1 MFNLEPPLNRLKLI
15 MENSLSVISN
25 WVTHIWAQIIIVL
38 VITLIA
44 SRIRHVI
51 INSVERKLSATEQI
65 WSTSIVEALRQPA
78 ALLIWIVG
86 VSFSLDLVRVEYQTP
101 IFDSIP
107 TLRIVAVIAT
117 LTWFLMKLGRFYERH
132 YIEKKVAED
141 ARYDRTTV
149 QFVGKILRASAVV
162 LGALVAMQS
171 LGLSIAGIVA
181 FGGVGG
187 IAIGFA
193 ARELVANYFGAIM
206 LFLDKP
212 FQVGD
217 TITSPEREI
226 EGTVLEIGW
235 RQTII
240 QRFDTR
246 TLYVPNSAF
255 ATISVRNHTR
265 QINRR
270 IYEYVGIRYNDSAQ
284 LEAIVSDIK
293 SMVENHPEI
302 DQSNSIMVNFDRFA
316 ASSLDIFIY
325 CFTRTTAWAEFQAV
339 KQDVLVKAMDV
350 ITSHGAEIAFPT
362 TTVNLPTETP
372 LREITNEG
380 D

>member
-1 MFNLEPPLNRLKLI
+1 
-15 MENSLSVISN
+15 MENSLSVIS
-25 WVTHIWAQIIIVL
+25 IWATQIWVQIIIVL

-51 INSVERKLSATEQI
+51 INGVERKLSATEQI

-78 ALLIWIVG
+78 ALLIWIAG
-86 VSFSLDLVRVEYQTP
+86 VSFSLDLVRTEYQTP
-101 IFDSIP
+101 IFDSVP
-107 TLRIVAVIAT
+107 TLRIIAVIAT
-117 LTWFLMKLGRFYERH
+117 LTWFLMKLGRFYEHH
-132 YIEKKVAED
+132 YIEKRVAENPS
-141 ARYDRTTV
+141 YDRTTV
-149 QFVGKILRASAVV
+149 VFVGKILRASAVV

-181 FGGVGG
+181 FGGIGG

-325 CFTRTTAWAEFQAV
+325 CFTRTTVWAEYHAV
-339 KQDVLVKAMDV
+339 KQNVLVKAMDI

-372 LREITNEG
+372 LRIITNEG

>member
-1 MFNLEPPLNRLKLI
+1 
-15 MENSLSVISN
+15 MENTLSVISN
-25 WVTHIWAQIIIVL
+25 WATQIWVQIIVVL

-51 INSVERKLSATEQI
+51 INGVERKLSATEQI

-78 ALLIWIVG
+78 ALLIWIAG

-101 IFDSIP
+101 IFDSVP

-132 YIEKKVAED
+132 YIEKKVAENPS
-141 ARYDRTTV
+141 YDRTTV
-149 QFVGKILRASAVV
+149 EFVSKILRASAVV

-284 LEAIVSDIK
+284 LETIVSDIK

-302 DQSNSIMVNFDRFA
+302 DQNNSIMVNFDRFA

-339 KQDVLVKAMDV
+339 KQDVLVKAMDI

-362 TTVNLPTETP
+362 TPVNLPTETP
-372 LREITNEG
+372 LRANTNEG

>member
-1 MFNLEPPLNRLKLI
+1 MDNT
-15 MENSLSVISN
+15 LSVISN
-25 WVTHIWAQIIIVL
+25 WVTQIWVQIIIVL

-51 INSVERKLSATEQI
+51 LNGVERKLSTIENI

-78 ALLIWIVG
+78 ALIIWIAG
-86 VSFSLDLVRVEYQTP
+86 VSFSLDLVRAEYQTP

-117 LTWFLMKLGRFYERH
+117 LTWFLIKLGRFYERH
-132 YIEKKVAED
+132 YIEKKVAENSS
-141 ARYDRTTV
+141 YDRTTV
-149 QFVGKILRASAVV
+149 EFVGKILRVSAVV

-339 KQDVLVKAMDV
+339 KQDVLVKAMDI

-372 LREITNEG
+372 LRAITNEG